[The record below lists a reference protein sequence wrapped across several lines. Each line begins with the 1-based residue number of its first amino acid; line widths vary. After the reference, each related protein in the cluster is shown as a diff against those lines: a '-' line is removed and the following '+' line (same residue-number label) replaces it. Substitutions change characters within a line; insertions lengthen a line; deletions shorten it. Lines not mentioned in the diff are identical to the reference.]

1 MDMLSATPDWLVCVK
16 PAGTDSEKEM
26 PALLAEQF
34 GGCVFPVHRLD
45 LNVGGVMVFA
55 RHAAAAAELSR
66 LVREGLMAKE
76 YVAAVHGSLPPSGIL
91 EDLLWKDVRKNK
103 VFVVDRLRNGV
114 RKAVL
119 SYTVL
124 SRPEPD
130 KTLVRI
136 RLQTGRSHQIRVQF
150 SHRQCPLWGD
160 HKYGARDREKAPLLF
175 SCRLAFPWRG
185 QDVAFEAYPDWCPA
199 PAED

>member
-1 MDMLSATPDWLVCVK
+1 MQILYSEGGVAVCVK
-16 PAGTDSEKEM
+16 PVGLDSETAV
-26 PALLAEQF
+26 PQALREQL
-34 GGCVFPVHRLD
+34 GGEILPVHRLD